1 MSRTKAVN
9 IFGRL
14 AWIWDN
20 SHDVILAHLVEAAQ
34 EDYGLA
40 DELLDDWRVWAS
52 IQDLALTYPRDQ
64 EVDATLMLRLL
75 ESARKRIVA
84 HGDLH
89 SPDLTDWSVLSE
101 EQVSGGF
108 LRTDVLSVEAV
119 LDAVDG
125 LTDLVARTL
134 EPEPQGTAWYLGHPN
149 GRTTIAMRIQ
159 QPPRD
164 L

>member
-1 MSRTKAVN
+1 MSRTKAVHV
-9 IFGRL
+9 FDRM

-20 SHDVILAHLVEAAQ
+20 SHDVVLAHLVEAAQ
-34 EDYGLA
+34 KDYGLD

-64 EVDATLMLRLL
+64 DVEATLMRRLL

-89 SPDLTDWSVLSE
+89 PRDLTDWSVLSGE
-101 EQVSGGF
+101 HVSGGF
-108 LRTDVLSVEAV
+108 LRTELLPIEAV

-149 GRTTIAMRIQ
+149 GRTTIAMRNRRGQ
-159 QPPRD
+159 SGR
-164 L
+164 